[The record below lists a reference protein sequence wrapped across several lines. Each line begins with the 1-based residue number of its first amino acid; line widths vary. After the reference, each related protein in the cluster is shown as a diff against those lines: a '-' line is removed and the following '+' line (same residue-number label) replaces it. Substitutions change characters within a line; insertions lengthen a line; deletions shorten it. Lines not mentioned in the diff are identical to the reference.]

1 MLYLIIGIILL
12 VIILIIIYNRLVM
25 LNIRCKNG
33 WASIDNQLKRRNDLI
48 PNLVEVT
55 KGYAKHESETLEKIV
70 KARSISSNNID
81 EIATNSKAISNGVNN
96 LLAIAEQYPDLK
108 ANEVFMNL
116 QIELTGTE
124 DKIAYARQFYNDS
137 VQLYNTSI
145 EQFPSNLLAKLFKF
159 KQRQFFVVSDSEKQ
173 NVEVK
178 L

>member
-12 VIILIIIYNRLVM
+12 IIIIIYNRLVM

-70 KARSISSNNID
+70 KARSISSSNID

-137 VQLYNTSI
+137 VQLYNTAI

-159 KQRQFFVVSDSEKQ
+159 EQRQYFVVSDSEKQ

>member
-12 VIILIIIYNRLVM
+12 IIIIIYNRLVM

-70 KARSISSNNID
+70 KARSISGNNID

-137 VQLYNTSI
+137 VQLYNTAI
-145 EQFPSNLLAKLFKF
+145 EQFPSNILAKLFKF
-159 KQRQFFVVSDSEKQ
+159 EQRQYFVVSDSEKQ

>member
-12 VIILIIIYNRLVM
+12 IIIIIYNRLVM

-70 KARSISSNNID
+70 KARSISGNNID

-137 VQLYNTSI
+137 VQLYNTAI

-159 KQRQFFVVSDSEKQ
+159 EQRQYFVVSDSEKQ

>member
-12 VIILIIIYNRLVM
+12 IIIIIYNRLVM

-70 KARSISSNNID
+70 KARSISSSNID

-159 KQRQFFVVSDSEKQ
+159 EQRQYFVVSDSEKQ

>member
-1 MLYLIIGIILL
+1 MIYFIIGIVILA
-12 VIILIIIYNRLVM
+12 IIIIVIYNRLVM

-33 WASIDNQLKRRNDLI
+33 WSQIDNQLKRRNDLI

-55 KGYAKHESETLEKIV
+55 KGYAKHESETLEKIIES
-70 KARSISSNNID
+70 RSISGND
-81 EIATNSKAISNGVNN
+81 LEQIAVNSKQISNGISK
-96 LLAIAEQYPDLK
+96 LLLLGEAYPDLK

-124 DKIAYARQFYNDS
+124 DKIAYARQFYNDA

-145 EQFPSNLLAKLFKF
+145 QQFPSNLLAKLFKF
-159 KQRQFFVVSDSEKQ
+159 KERQYFKVNEDERK
-173 NVEVK
+173 NIEVK

>member
-1 MLYLIIGIILL
+1 MLWCAIIVC
-12 VIILIIIYNRLVM
+12 VIVVIFVIIYNRLVM
-25 LNIRCKNG
+25 LKIRCKNG
-33 WASIDNQLKRRNDLI
+33 WSQIDNQLKRRNDLI

-70 KARSISSNNID
+70 NSRNISSSDID
-81 EIATNSKAISNGVNN
+81 EIANSSQAISNGVNK
-96 LLAIAEQYPDLK
+96 LLMLGEAYPDLK

-116 QIELTGTE
+116 QIELSGTE
-124 DKIAYARQFYNDS
+124 DKIAYARQFYNDA
-137 VQLYNTSI
+137 VQLYNTAT

-159 KQRQFFVVSDSEKQ
+159 KPYQYFQVTESERQ

>member
-12 VIILIIIYNRLVM
+12 IIIIIYNRLVM

-70 KARSISSNNID
+70 KARTISGNNID

-137 VQLYNTSI
+137 VQLYNTAI

-159 KQRQFFVVSDSEKQ
+159 EQRQYFVVSDSEKQ

>member
-12 VIILIIIYNRLVM
+12 IIIIIYNRLVM

-70 KARSISSNNID
+70 KARSISGNNID

-159 KQRQFFVVSDSEKQ
+159 KQRQYFVVSDSEKQ

>member
-137 VQLYNTSI
+137 VQLYNTAI

-159 KQRQFFVVSDSEKQ
+159 EQRQYFAVSDSEKQ